1 MKFAPY
7 TSASDALMRERLIA
21 LALHS
26 RPESANSTLIVA
38 PAGYGKTTLLSQIQN
53 VLEARNEKTAW
64 LNCSAEDRQPD
75 IFLANLGDC
84 FRAADLFDSTAEYGV
99 ADLMAALSE
108 KGPAALLIDE
118 YENASSEGSD
128 NLLETIIRTLPA
140 SCHLFVTT
148 RELPKISL
156 TKLLVD
162 GRTRFVD
169 AGELRFSDQE
179 TSSVIADS
187 GLPDSYA
194 DLLEQSEGWP
204 VMVQLAR
211 LYWQSS
217 GAQLSSATTGQG
229 QRTRI
234 FDYLAE
240 QILTKMEPAQR
251 DFLLEISVLSEVDI
265 ASAQAV
271 TRSPEA
277 EKLLRGLLRLR
288 PIVTIISEQPLA
300 LRLHPLFRDF
310 LRHDSINF
318 PVTSAPVRHQRAALH
333 FVARKELS
341 KAIEHAAQSGS
352 ADLIVQLLEDAG
364 GALLNISEGYG
375 RVRSYLA
382 TLSPNMVT
390 NRPRLRLMRIMQQAM
405 EGTSA
410 DWIAEFDRFL
420 EQFDNAEAKPNDQTG
435 DLALQ
440 IDLLRFIGE
449 VSESRR
455 VCTVSPWPRVD
466 SLRQKC
472 LARKYEEPR
481 YLGVGLPVELMFI
494 VEYGSLQLAEQRV
507 EELRDLFETANFAP
521 NFSWVS
527 SHLSNISWA
536 KGNLAASEQHA
547 KVCLDRIMDS
557 GEARNTLMRQ
567 NSNAILGQCYFEQ
580 NNLDLALAHFDT
592 IPKKQTYAPIMT
604 FVFSV
609 CTEARCRF
617 LLGDQARALADLEE
631 AYQFALD
638 EALPHLILISAAAIA
653 EFRLLAG
660 DITGCTELIVSA
672 NLEKALEKSE
682 IWFSRPWLETEALI
696 RLFSLFWI
704 QTDQTERAY
713 ALAHEFAV
721 RTRQSGRRLMAA
733 RAELLVM
740 EAAFK
745 QKRHNYAQLALG
757 RALDCTAG
765 SAAMRPFLDMGAEGF
780 ALLENMTKEKGQS
793 HADWIDAIL
802 VARGSKPDVQPR
814 AATDSISPRE
824 KDVLI
829 GLSRGHPTK
838 IIARELDLSHETVR
852 HHLKKIYG
860 KLRVHTREQ
869 AVEEALRRGIIIAP

>member
-21 LALHS
+21 LALHA

-53 VLEARNEKTAW
+53 VLEARGEKTAW

-75 IFLANLGDC
+75 IFLANLGGC
-84 FRAADLFDSTAEYGV
+84 FRAAGLLESTAEYGV
-99 ADLMAALSE
+99 ADLMAALPA

-128 NLLETIIRTLPA
+128 NILETIIRTLPA

-156 TKLLVD
+156 TKLMVD

-179 TSSVIADS
+179 TYSVIADS

-204 VMVQLAR
+204 VIVQLAR

-217 GAQLSSATTGQG
+217 GGQPSSATPEQG
-229 QRTRI
+229 RRIRI

-265 ASAQAV
+265 TSAQAV
-271 TRSPEA
+271 TENPEA
-277 EKLLRGLLRLR
+277 EKLLRSLLRLR

-318 PVTSAPVRHQRAALH
+318 PVTSAPMLHRRAALH
-333 FVARKELS
+333 FAARKELS
-341 KAIEHAAQSGS
+341 KAIDHASQSGS

-364 GALLNISEGYG
+364 GALLNVSEGYG

-382 TLSPNMVT
+382 TLSSNLVT
-390 NRPRLRLMRIMQQAM
+390 NRPRLWLMRIMQQSM

-410 DWIAEFDRFL
+410 DWIPEFDRFL
-420 EQFDNAEAKPNDQTG
+420 EQFDNACTKQNGSID
-435 DLALQ
+435 DFALQ
-440 IDLLRFIGE
+440 TDLVRFIGE
-449 VSESRR
+449 VSESKR
-455 VCTVSPWPRVD
+455 VCVEAPWPRID

-472 LARKYEEPR
+472 LARKSEEPR
-481 YLGVGLPVELMFI
+481 YLGIGLPIELEFI
-494 VEYGSLQLAEQRV
+494 VDYGSLQLAEQRV
-507 EELRDLFETANFAP
+507 DELRDLFESANFAP

-527 SHLSNISWA
+527 NHLSNINLA
-536 KGNLAASEQHA
+536 KGDLAAAAHYSRI
-547 KVCLDRIMDS
+547 CLDRIVDS
-557 GEARNTLMRQ
+557 GETKNTLMRQ
-567 NSNAILGQCYFEQ
+567 HCNAILGQCYYEQ
-580 NNLDLALAHFDT
+580 NNMDLALAHFDT
-592 IPKKQTYAPIMT
+592 IPKRQTYIPIVT
-604 FVFSV
+604 FVPSV
-609 CTEARCRF
+609 CTEARSRL
-617 LLGDQARALADLEE
+617 LLGDRDRALADLEE

-638 EALPHLILISAAAIA
+638 ESLPHFILIGAATVA

-660 DITGCTELIVSA
+660 DVAGCAELIASA
-672 NLEKALEKSE
+672 NLEKALEKSQL
-682 IWFSRPWLETEALI
+682 WFSRPWLETEALI
-696 RLFSLFWI
+696 RLFSLYWTRMN
-704 QTDQTERAY
+704 QAERAY
-713 ALAHEFAV
+713 DLAHEFAV
-721 RTRQSGRRLMAA
+721 RTRQNGRRLMAVS
-733 RAELLVM
+733 AELLVM

-745 QKRHNYAQLALG
+745 QGRQNCAQLALG

-765 SAAMRPFLDMGAEGF
+765 SSALRPFLDMSAEGF
-780 ALLENMTKEKGQS
+780 ELLEGMAKEKNQN
-793 HADWIDAIL
+793 HKDWIDDIL
-802 VARGSKPDVQPR
+802 VACGSKSDSQPR
-814 AATDSISPRE
+814 TADGISPRE
-824 KDVLI
+824 KDVLT
-829 GLSRGHPTK
+829 GLSQGHPTK

-852 HHLKKIYG
+852 HHLKKIYA

-869 AVEEALRRGIIIAP
+869 AVEEAQRRGILTP